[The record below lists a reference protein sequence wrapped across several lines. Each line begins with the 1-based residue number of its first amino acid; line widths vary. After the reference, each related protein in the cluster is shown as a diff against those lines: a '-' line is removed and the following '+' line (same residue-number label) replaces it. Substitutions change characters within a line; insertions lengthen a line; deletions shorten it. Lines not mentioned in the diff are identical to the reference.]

1 MTSES
6 NNSESN
12 GAQSNGSESLEL
24 ARTRYKIG
32 KQAFEGGK
40 YREAVENLEK
50 ANALLPRN
58 SRISGEVRLWLA
70 TAYEAAGR
78 TDDAI
83 ALCEQLKRH
92 PFMETSKEAK
102 RLQYI
107 LKAPRLKRPQEW
119 MTEIPDFSALDD
131 NDGKTRFSANTKKSS
146 LDQTPEELEII
157 DLSQVN
163 TKDNNFIW
171 FVLGIIALTMGSLVW
186 FSISN

>member
-6 NNSESN
+6 
-12 GAQSNGSESLEL
+12 LDL

-32 KQAFEGGK
+32 KNAFESGK

-50 ANALLPRN
+50 ANALLPPNNRLG
-58 SRISGEVRLWLA
+58 GEVGLWLA

-92 PFMETSKEAK
+92 PFLETSKEAK

-107 LKAPRLKRPQEW
+107 LKAPKLKRPQEW
-119 MTEIPDFSALDD
+119 MTEIPDFSNLDD
-131 NDGKTRFSANTKKSS
+131 NDGKTRFSAANTKTTSVN
-146 LDQTPEELEII
+146 QTPKEPEII

-171 FVLGIIALTMGSLVW
+171 LVLFITTLTIAALAYFGINS
-186 FSISN
+186 